1 MLLENICKKIVCSAL
16 IAGSALL
23 NGCAGYYKQG
33 EKYDKEG
40 FYLESELR
48 GGCEYMRYRANLG
61 NKIQTTPVHPDD
73 SGFLTGSTKAEAK
86 RGWDVPVR
94 GGAGVSVGTPELRVG
109 VGLDARINPLAQT
122 EYREGIYKTAQQSS
136 DTRPPELG
144 SFVYTIIKPKWF
156 TAIPVVTAEANL
168 GDLKIRAEAGM
179 PYGGFE
185 VESGHDR
192 WGEWEAAQ
200 RESWKG
206 FGRRYTLGAD
216 IPVSEGIR
224 VGIFGGVEKYN
235 VEFDGEKGKINAILG
250 AVQLGLD
257 F

>member
-1 MLLENICKKIVCSAL
+1 
-16 IAGSALL
+16 
-23 NGCAGYYKQG
+23 
-33 EKYDKEG
+33 
-40 FYLESELR
+40 
-48 GGCEYMRYRANLG
+48 
-61 NKIQTTPVHPDD
+61 
-73 SGFLTGSTKAEAK
+73 
-86 RGWDVPVR
+86 
-94 GGAGVSVGTPELRVG
+94 VSVGTPELRVG

-122 EYREGIYKTAQQSS
+122 EYREGIYKTEQQSS
-136 DTRPPELG
+136 DQRAPQNG

-156 TAIPVVTAEANL
+156 TAIPVATAEANL
-168 GDLKIRAEAGM
+168 GDLRIRAEAGI

-192 WGEWEAAQ
+192 WGEWDAVQ

-216 IPVSEGIR
+216 LPVSEGIR